1 MVVEALI
8 WDKLINKK
16 AFGACNAASQQFHE
30 IFVMDF
36 AYQID
41 FVEEM
46 INPLRRI
53 VEKPLHGN
61 SLSIR
66 QNPLFKE
73 KNFSSISSTH
83 EAIIYRPLSFHIE

>member
-1 MVVEALI
+1 MI
-8 WDKLINKK
+8 WDKLINEK
-16 AFGACNAASQQFHE
+16 AFWPRNAAAQQLHE
-30 IFVMDF
+30 VFVMDF

-46 INPLRRI
+46 IDPLPRI
-53 VEKPLHGN
+53 EEKPLHGN

-73 KNFSSISSTH
+73 KKFSSISSKSPH
-83 EAIIYRPLSFHIE
+83 LKQ